1 MAPDGVGEVRHTVC
15 SLVDVG
21 RERGVGPP
29 DVERGRSLQ
38 ARQRA
43 GHLVPY
49 IQSTYSLENAAEAY
63 ADLEQRRTMSAIPLN
78 P

>member
-1 MAPDGVGEVRHTVC
+1 
-15 SLVDVG
+15 
-21 RERGVGPP
+21 
-29 DVERGRSLQ
+29 
-38 ARQRA
+38 
-43 GHLVPY
+43 VPY